1 MTIQPLRFAMV
12 TTFYPPFNFGGDGI
26 FVQRLARA
34 LVARGHSVDVI
45 HDTDAYRMLSGHAP
59 QIPFEDDGV
68 RVHRLRS
75 PHKTLSSLGVQQ
87 LGRPT
92 THRARLEEL
101 LTGRYDVIN
110 YHNISLVGGP
120 GLWPI
125 GTGIKIHTAHE
136 YWLVCPTH
144 LLWKQNR
151 EICENRQCLRCTLS
165 YKRPPQYWRMTDKM
179 HRDAEHVDMFLM
191 LAKSAEE
198 HHRRNGFRRP
208 MTTIPSFLP
217 DAATKLKSAG
227 TGPRRRPYFLFVG
240 RLEEIKG
247 LQDVIP
253 HFDDDLPAD
262 LLIAGTGEYENTL
275 REQAKGRLNVHFLG
289 RKSEEDL
296 RHLYRDALATVIP
309 SRWLEVFPLVTME
322 SFREGTPI
330 IARDVGAFPEVVRDT
345 GGGYVFHTGEDLR
358 SILHRMANDPAH
370 AAELGRKGFTGY
382 ARNWRED
389 VALSAYFRVIEEAA
403 AKRGMTDLLAKL
415 NGGKSD
421 RDQAAPA

>member
-1 MTIQPLRFAMV
+1 MV

-45 HDTDAYRMLSGHAP
+45 HDTDAYRTLTGHAP

-75 PHKTLSSLGVQQ
+75 PHKFISSLGVQQ

-92 THRARLEEL
+92 THKDRLEEL

-136 YWLVCPTH
+136 YWLVCPSH
-144 LLWKQNR
+144 LLWRNNR
-151 EICENRQCLRCTLS
+151 EICDEKRCFRCVLAH
-165 YKRPPQYWRMTDKM
+165 KRPPQMWRLTDKI

-191 LAKSAEE
+191 LAESAAEN
-198 HHRRNGFRRP
+198 HRKFGFKRP

-217 DAATKLKSAG
+217 DSEVTLKAADDA
-227 TGPRRRPYFLFVG
+227 PRRRPYFLFVG
-240 RLEEIKG
+240 RLEAVKG

-253 HFDDDLPAD
+253 HFTDDLNAD
-262 LLIAGTGEYENTL
+262 LLIAGTGDYEHEL
-275 REQAKGRLNVHFLG
+275 RNLAHGNRNVHFLG
-289 RKSEEDL
+289 RKSEDDL
-296 RHLYRDALATVIP
+296 RLLYRDALAAVIP
-309 SRWLEVFPLVTME
+309 SQWFEVFPLVTME
-322 SFREGTPI
+322 AFREGTPI
-330 IARDVGAFPEVVRDT
+330 VGRNLGPFPEVIRET
-345 GGGYVFHTGEDLR
+345 GGGYVFDTADELR
-358 SILHRMANDPAH
+358 AILHRLANDPAH
-370 AAELGRKGFTGY
+370 AAELGRKGFVGY

-389 VALSAYFRVIEEAA
+389 ASLASYFKVIEDIAQ
-403 AKRGMTDLLAKL
+403 KRGMTDLLAKL
-415 NGGKSD
+415 DPGKSD
-421 RDQAAPA
+421 RETGSPA